1 MTIWRRV
8 NACWISAGTRAQAHG
23 RTTAHTHTHTH
34 AHTQKYGFMN
44 ASQCYVIPAL
54 PVFFI
59 YSRH

>member
-8 NACWISAGTRAQAHG
+8 NACWISAGTRAEA
-23 RTTAHTHTHTH
+23 RPPPHT
-34 AHTQKYGFMN
+34 HTQKYGFMN